1 MVKRQTDVRTLV
13 RVSLVM
19 LAAASLVAA
28 CGAAPAGLSPE
39 QVQVQVATSVA
50 QTVEAQN
57 NMGTGVASTV
67 AAMAPAQTATT
78 APTEIPLFLPTLT
91 PLATVTPFV
100 VSQSGGSGGSGAK
113 PATYSCSWTEV
124 KPRFN
129 VFSPGDAID
138 VKWII
143 TNTGT
148 KDWVAGKDFDFVS
161 GTQMS
166 SYTGQQLPALDSG
179 DQITISFDANAPME
193 KGFYEMK
200 FKVEGGLCFPAL
212 DIEVGKAKDP

>member
-1 MVKRQTDVRTLV
+1 MVKGQTELKTFLRGAVV
-13 RVSLVM
+13 V
-19 LAAASLVAA
+19 LAVIGMATA
-28 CGAAPAGLSPE
+28 CGPAPTGLSPE
-39 QVQVQVATSVA
+39 QVQVQVATGVA
-50 QTVEAQN
+50 ATVEAMN
-57 NMGTGVASTV
+57 SMGTGVAMTV
-67 AAMAPAQTATT
+67 AAVQPAAAATL
-78 APTEIPLFLPTLT
+78 APTDVPLFLPTLT

-100 VSQSGGSGGSGAK
+100 VQSSGGGSGAK

-124 KPRFN
+124 KPRTN

-148 KDWVAGKDFDFVS
+148 KTWPSFKDFDFVS

-166 SYTGQQLPALDSG
+166 TYTGQELPALKPG
-179 DQITISFDANAPME
+179 DQVTISFDANAPME

-212 DIEVGKAKDP
+212 DVEVGKAKDP

>member
-1 MVKRQTDVRTLV
+1 MVKGRTELKTFLKAAV
-13 RVSLVM
+13 VL
-19 LAAASLVAA
+19 LAVIGMAAA
-28 CGAAPAGLSPE
+28 CGPAPSGLSPE
-39 QVQVQVATSVA
+39 QVQVQVATGVA
-50 QTVEAQN
+50 ATVGAMN
-57 NMGTGVASTV
+57 SMGTGVAMTV
-67 AAMAPAQTATT
+67 EAVQPAAAATL
-78 APTEIPLFLPTLT
+78 APTDVPLLLPSLT

-100 VSQSGGSGGSGAK
+100 VQSSGGGSGAK

-129 VFSPGDAID
+129 TFSPGDAID

-166 SYTGQQLPALDSG
+166 PYTGQQFPAVESG
-179 DQITISFDANAPME
+179 DQITISFEANAPME

-212 DIEVGKAKDP
+212 DVEVGKAKDP

>member
-1 MVKRQTDVRTLV
+1 MVKRRTDLKTFLR
-13 RVSLVM
+13 
-19 LAAASLVAA
+19 AAVVVLGVLGMAAA
-28 CGAAPAGLSPE
+28 CGPAPTGLSPE
-39 QVQVQVATSVA
+39 QVQVQVATGVA
-50 QTVEAQN
+50 ATVEAMN
-57 NMGTGVASTV
+57 SMGTGVAMTV
-67 AAMAPAQTATT
+67 AAVQPAAAATL
-78 APTEIPLFLPTLT
+78 APTDVPLFLPSLT

-100 VSQSGGSGGSGAK
+100 VQSGGGGASGAK

-129 VFSPGDAID
+129 TFSPGDAID

-143 TNTGT
+143 TNTGS

-166 SYTGQQLPALDSG
+166 SYTGQQFPALKSG